1 MLTSISDAL
10 EKLLINT
17 FGVPAHAVFVPK
29 TILMILGTFLL
40 MYVVW
45 RVGKW
50 LLHKAVPKVTSRT
63 KTIWDDV
70 IFSKRVISAF
80 ALLIPALMLDYVA
93 PVIFNG
99 LTHTLP
105 FVTSVTNILI
115 VFTLA
120 WIIGAVFNGANEI
133 LAGNPDYI
141 DKPVGSITQL
151 GKIFIYTIAFVLS
164 ISIIFDKSPLLL
176 LSGFGAIAAVVMLVF
191 KDSILG
197 FVASVQLSANNMV
210 HVGDWVT
217 VPKYN
222 ADGDVQEINLTT
234 IKVQNFDNTITTI
247 PTYAFVSDSFT
258 NWRGMQQSPG
268 RRIKRAVHIQI
279 QSIQFCTPEMIERF
293 KKIQLVSDYI
303 VERQKEIALY
313 NTKHNID
320 GSVMANG
327 RKLTNIGIFEVYL
340 ENYLLSN
347 PDINKEMTIMVRQ
360 LSSTPSGLPIEIY
373 AFSVHK
379 EWKVYEGVMSD
390 LFDHILAAASSFDLH
405 IFENPTGTDFRKL
418 QANA

>member
-10 EKLLINT
+10 EKLLIDS
-17 FGVPAHAVFVPK
+17 FGIAADAVFWPK
-29 TILMILGTFLL
+29 TILLILGTFLL
-40 MYVVW
+40 MFIAW
-45 RVGKW
+45 RTGRW
-50 LLHKAVPKVTSRT
+50 LLHKTVPKVTSKT

-70 IFSKRVISAF
+70 IFSKRVISAI
-80 ALLIPALMLDYVA
+80 ALLIPALMLDYMA
-93 PVIFNG
+93 PAIFKG
-99 LTHTLP
+99 LGHTLP
-105 FVTSVTNILI
+105 FVTGVTNILI

-120 WIIGAVFNGANEI
+120 WIIGSVFNAINAI
-133 LAGNPDYI
+133 LATNPDFI
-141 DKPVGSITQL
+141 DKPIGSITQL
-151 GKIFIYTIAFVLS
+151 GKIFIYSIAFVLS
-164 ISIIFDKSPLLL
+164 ISIIFNKSPILL
-176 LSGFGAIAAVVMLVF
+176 LSGFGAIAAVVLLVF

-258 NWRGMQQSPG
+258 NWRGMQQSAG

-279 QSIQFCTPEMIERF
+279 QSIRFCTPEMIERF

-303 VERQKEIALY
+303 EERQAEIDVYNKE
-313 NTKHNID
+313 HQID

-327 RKLTNIGIFEVYL
+327 RKLTNIGIFAVYL
-340 ENYLLSN
+340 EKYLNSN
-347 PDINKEMTIMVRQ
+347 PNISQEMTIMVRQ
-360 LSSTPSGLPIEIY
+360 LSSTPSGLPLEIY
-373 AFSVHK
+373 AFSIHK
-379 EWKVYEGVMSD
+379 EWKIYEGVMSD
-390 LFDHILAAASSFDLH
+390 LFDHTLAAASCFDLQ
-405 IFENPTGTDFRKL
+405 IFENPTGTDFQSLAK
-418 QANA
+418 